1 MFVVVVV
8 VRVLRSFWMFS
19 FLWKFKVDFKARKL
33 SLRMEENEEKNVKV
47 LLCVR
52 VIIKRRKKERK
63 IEENR
68 ELSWKRKINEGP
80 ALNAYIWALKCS
92 LTSLV

>member
-8 VRVLRSFWMFS
+8 VRVLGSFRMFS
-19 FLWKFKVDFKARKL
+19 FLWKFKVDSKARKL
-33 SLRMEENEEKNVKV
+33 SLRVEENDEKYVKV

-52 VIIKRRKKERK
+52 VIMKRRKKERSSESFRGSGK
-63 IEENR
+63 SMRAQHLIR
-68 ELSWKRKINEGP
+68 IYGVQ
-80 ALNAYIWALKCS
+80 KCS